1 MQQIVDNLL
10 IGVAGS
16 VYATSLL
23 NIIQKI
29 NIQIANNIRVIMSDM
44 GKQMISPQILSLY
57 AEVPPYT
64 SPWDT
69 HAVSGAPHIY
79 LSNWADVFIVL
90 PATANTISK
99 AACGIADN
107 LLLTSLLAYEGSV
120 LFAPVMNR
128 AMWSNAAVQKN
139 ITTLK
144 SYGHIVI
151 PPETIESVTQVNDRT
166 QHAFGPSIAA
176 VLKYLR
182 YAATRKARG
191 DLVTR

>member
-1 MQQIVDNLL
+1 
-10 IGVAGS
+10 
-16 VYATSLL
+16 
-23 NIIQKI
+23 
-29 NIQIANNIRVIMSDM
+29 
-44 GKQMISPQILSLY
+44 
-57 AEVPPYT
+57 
-64 SPWDT
+64 
-69 HAVSGAPHIY
+69 
-79 LSNWADVFIVL
+79 
-90 PATANTISK
+90 
-99 AACGIADN
+99 
-107 LLLTSLLAYEGSV
+107 
-120 LFAPVMNR
+120 MNR